1 MAVSLWDVLEKVHD
15 RRSRQGRRYPLRS
28 VLALSVGAVI
38 SGCSSLGAIADW
50 IAEVAKR
57 GLLEQF
63 GIERGRPCHA
73 TLHYVFTSL
82 NVRSL
87 ERALA
92 SWVAGGSEADHIAID
107 GKTLRG
113 SKFADYSAAHL
124 LTAYCEKLS
133 GVVAQLRLEPG
144 MNEITAVLK
153 LLRSTDIRGAV
164 VTGDAMFC
172 QRSVCEAVLAGEG
185 DYVLPVKDNQ
195 PELKADIETALAASA
210 SPLGETHQAA

>member
-1 MAVSLWDVLEKVHD
+1 MAVSLWDALEKVHD

-124 LTAYCEKLS
+124 LAAYCEKLS

-153 LLRSTDIRGAV
+153 LLRSADIRGAV

-172 QRSVCEAVLAGEG
+172 QKSVCEAVLAGEG

-195 PELKADIETALAASA
+195 PELKADIKTALAASA
-210 SPLGETHQAA
+210 SPLGGTHQAA